1 MIPTSL
7 SMSSSKP
14 RGLMLTAITAVLMVA
29 AGAGTWCLMADTGGL
44 QKTLQ
49 AQFPRTPIGAV
60 SCSTVVSGLCEVTAG
75 KNLFYATRDGRF
87 VVVGSLLDL
96 KRKVD
101 LTDERL
107 RQLAALNG
115 AVGTLAGANPV
126 TASEGPIQHLSVD
139 LPAANA
145 IVHNPGAPLKVKV
158 FSDFN
163 CGYCRMFFTSLIG
176 DKRFEVTEYP
186 IAILGADSVSR
197 ARSVLCA
204 KDRQAASLASYTGSA
219 GPTAA
224 CPNASTAVDQNTSF
238 ARQHGI
244 SGTPTIIRADGAVNA
259 GFLAPSA
266 LKDFVEKS
274 S

>member
-1 MIPTSL
+1 MIPKWIPMPSTRS
-7 SMSSSKP
+7 
-14 RGLMLTAITAVLMVA
+14 RGLWLTAISAAVMALSGV
-29 AGAGTWCLMADTGGL
+29 GTWYVMADTGHL

-49 AQFPRTPIGAV
+49 AQFPRTSISAV
-60 SCSTVVSGLCEVTAG
+60 NCRTAVPGLCEVTAG
-75 KNLFYATRDGRF
+75 KNLFYATHDGRF

-96 KRKVD
+96 QRKVD

-115 AVGTLAGANPV
+115 VVGSLASANPTNSV
-126 TASEGPIQHLSVD
+126 ATPLQHLTVN

-145 IVHNPGAPLKVKV
+145 IVHNPGAPLKIKV

-186 IAILGADSVSR
+186 IAILGEDSVTR
-197 ARSVLCA
+197 ARAVLCA
-204 KDRQAASLASYTGSA
+204 KDRQAASLAYYTGSA
-219 GPTAA
+219 AA
-224 CPNASTAVDQNTSF
+224 GVACSSAATTVDQNTAF

>member
-1 MIPTSL
+1 MNISL
-7 SMSSSKP
+7 FPMSSPRS
-14 RGLMLTAITAVLMVA
+14 RGLWLTAATSVVMVA
-29 AGAGTWCLMADTGGL
+29 AGAVTWLAMADTGPL

-49 AQFPRTPIGAV
+49 VQFPRTPISAV
-60 SCSTVVSGLCEVTAG
+60 NCSTAVPGLCEVTAG

-107 RQLAALNG
+107 RQLAEVNG
-115 AVGTLAGANPV
+115 AVGHLASAN
-126 TASEGPIQHLSVD
+126 TAAATEAPLKKLTVD

-145 IVHNPGAPLKVKV
+145 ILHNPGAPLKVKV

-163 CGYCRMFFTSLIG
+163 CGYCRMFFTSLAG

-197 ARSVLCA
+197 ARSALCA
-204 KDRQAASLASYTGSA
+204 KDRPLASLAIYA
-219 GPTAA
+219 GAASPAPA
-224 CPNASTAVDQNTSF
+224 CPGAATAIDQNTSF